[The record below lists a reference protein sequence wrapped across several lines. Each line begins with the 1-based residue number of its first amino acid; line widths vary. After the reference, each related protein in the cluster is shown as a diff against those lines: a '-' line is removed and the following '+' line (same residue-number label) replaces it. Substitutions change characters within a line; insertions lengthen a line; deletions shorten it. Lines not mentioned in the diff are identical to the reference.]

1 MPDPD
6 ELTPDVPDED
16 PIDLTAPLDDTPGD
30 SEPEEV
36 APEAPSEPVEPE
48 APAASFRDVLAG
60 KGIDLSGYQDDN
72 AAIEHIARQ
81 IQESQQVRQ
90 QADSLS
96 EMARYGQQY
105 LQNAGEFQQWK
116 AQEAAKVAQPEVDPF
131 APPEMNPAWLNQVE
145 RNEQGGL
152 SPINGG
158 TVETAEK
165 VQRYLHWKS
174 EFDANPY
181 KHMETFVDRRAQ
193 EQAKSLV
200 AQEMGKMREQLTAEM
215 FVTNNRS
222 WLFDD
227 GKFDANGS
235 PQLSERGD
243 AFRGY
248 LTEGTNLGLA
258 GQAAQNLAMSRL
270 NQWDQLQH
278 FRTTTSES
286 APVDKKDD
294 FLTKAAGFG
303 TNHDA
308 STNTKSTASPEKQ
321 ASQNENMSLND
332 AMRAALKSA
341 KVTDEDISGLLV

>member
-16 PIDLTAPLDDTPGD
+16 PLDLSEPLDDIPGD
-30 SEPEEV
+30 SEPEEI
-36 APEAPSEPVEPE
+36 APEPPSEPE
-48 APAASFRDVLAG
+48 APVSSFRDVLAG

-96 EMARYGQQY
+96 EMAKYGQQY

-116 AQEAAKVAQPEVDPF
+116 AQEAAKVAQPEVDPY
-131 APPEMNPAWLNQVE
+131 APPDMNPAWLNQVE

-158 TVETAEK
+158 TPETAAKVEK
-165 VQRYLHWKS
+165 YLQWKH
-174 EFDANPY
+174 EFDANPFPY
-181 KHMETFVDRRAQ
+181 IERIADKRARDM
-193 EQAKSLV
+193 AKPLI
-200 AQEMGKMREQLTAEM
+200 AEEMGKMREQLTAEM

-248 LTEGTNLGLA
+248 LTEGTNLGLT

-278 FRTTTSES
+278 FKTTTGES

-321 ASQNENMSLND
+321 ASQNENQSLND

-341 KVTDEDISGLLV
+341 KITDEDISGLLV